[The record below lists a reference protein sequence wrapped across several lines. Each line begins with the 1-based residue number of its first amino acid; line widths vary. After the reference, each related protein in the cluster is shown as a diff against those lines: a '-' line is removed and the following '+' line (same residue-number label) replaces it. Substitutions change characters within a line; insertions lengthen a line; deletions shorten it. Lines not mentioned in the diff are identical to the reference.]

1 MRSEIALLLLSA
13 TVISGCDRQSQ
24 APQQANESMA
34 STAGAAPGPVQP
46 AVSVDRSHKGEAAP
60 TLAFIDPKGAK
71 ATLAGF
77 RGTPV
82 LLNLWATWC
91 APCVKEMPTL
101 DALAVARGG
110 TLKVVALSQDLEGAA
125 KVTPFFAQAKFKA
138 LEPYLDPESAF
149 SLGLG
154 LNLPTTILYDAAGR
168 EVWRVT
174 GGMEWDGAE
183 AAALIAEAG

>member
-24 APQQANESMA
+24 APQQANESVA
-34 STAGAAPGPVQP
+34 NATAPAPGPNI
-46 AVSVDRSHKGEAAP
+46 DRGHKGEAAP
-60 TLAFIDPKGAK
+60 TTPFLNPNGAK
-71 ATLAGF
+71 VTLASF
-77 RGTPV
+77 RGKPV

-101 DALAVARGG
+101 DALAVARGDA
-110 TLKVVALSQDLEGAA
+110 LKVLVVSQDIEGAA

-138 LEPYLDPESAF
+138 LEPYLDPETGF

-154 LNLPTTILYDAAGR
+154 LNLPTTILFDAAGR

-174 GGMEWDGAE
+174 GGMEWDGPQ